1 MNAQCTNVKYI
12 CTCNVENI
20 LIQPIVSLYRKIYVR
35 EISLCEDIVKNN
47 SAKLRNVILYIGYR
61 LISQETY

>member
-1 MNAQCTNVKYI
+1 MNAQCTNFKYI

-35 EISLCEDIVKNN
+35 EISLCKDIVKNN
-47 SAKLRNVILYIGYR
+47 SEKLCNVILYIEYR
-61 LISQETY
+61 LISQEAY